1 MKHILHSVLL
11 TAMAVVTFCTASP
24 WAQAQTEVAAS
35 AAPAI
40 AEYKIGSGDILR
52 ISVYQNPDLTLE
64 TRVTEAGVVNYPLLG
79 TIRIGG
85 LGVTA
90 AEKLIS
96 DGLRSGNFVKQPQVT
111 IVVVQVRGNQASVLG
126 QVNRPGR
133 YAIEIAD
140 MRLTDMLASAGGTAV
155 NGADRVVLSGTR
167 NGAPYR
173 IEVDLPTLF
182 SAGGRDKDV
191 LVQNGDTLW
200 VDRQP
205 LIFIYGEVQRP
216 GAVRLERG
224 MTVMQALATGGGLN
238 LRGTERGIRVH
249 RKGADAKV
257 QVLQPKMDDTLLE
270 GDVVFVQ
277 ESLF

>member
-1 MKHILHSVLL
+1 MKHNLQSALL
-11 TAMAVVTFCTASP
+11 TAVAAVVFCSVSP
-24 WAQAQTEVAAS
+24 LMQAHAQAASSTAPVAN
-35 AAPAI
+35 
-40 AEYKIGSGDILR
+40 EYKLGSGDVIR

-64 TRVTEAGVVNYPLLG
+64 TRITEAGLVTYPLLG
-79 TIRIGG
+79 SIRIGG

-90 AEKLIS
+90 AEKLIT

-111 IVVVQVRGNQASVLG
+111 IVVEQVRGNQASVLG

-133 YAIEIAD
+133 FPLEVAD
-140 MRLTDMLASAGGTAV
+140 MRLTDLLATAGGV
-155 NGADRVVLSGTR
+155 SPIGSDRVVLSGTR
-167 NGAPYR
+167 NAAAYR
-173 IEVDLPTLF
+173 TEVDLPTLF
-182 SAGGRDKDV
+182 GPGGRDKDV

-216 GAVRLERG
+216 GSTRLERG
-224 MTVMQALATGGGLN
+224 MTVMQALATGGGLT

-249 RKGADAKV
+249 RKGADGKV

>member
-1 MKHILHSVLL
+1 MKHTLQSALL
-11 TAMAVVTFCTASP
+11 TAIAAVAFCSVSP
-24 WAQAQTEVAAS
+24 WAQAQTSPAS
-35 AAPAI
+35 TTAPA
-40 AEYKIGSGDILR
+40 ANEYKIGAGDVIR

-64 TRVTEAGVVNYPLLG
+64 TRITEAGIVTYPLLG
-79 TIRIGG
+79 TIRLGG

-90 AEKLIS
+90 AEKLIG
-96 DGLRSGNFVKQPQVT
+96 DGLRNGNFVKQPQVT
-111 IVVVQVRGNQASVLG
+111 IVVLQVRGNQASVLG

-133 YAIEIAD
+133 FPIEVAD
-140 MRLTDMLASAGGTAV
+140 MRLTDLLATAGGAAV
-155 NGADRVVLSGTR
+155 NGSDLVVLSGTR

-173 IEVDLPTLF
+173 LEVDLPTLF
-182 SAGGRDKDV
+182 GPGGRDKDV
-191 LVQNGDTLW
+191 LIQNGDTLW
-200 VDRQP
+200 VNRQP

-216 GAVRLERG
+216 GAVRLERD

-249 RKGADAKV
+249 RKGTDGKV